1 MTYREIFDLKYNQ
14 GVSTYE
20 LVKRFPDEVQ
30 RISEV
35 ALLEI
40 PEDTLR
46 EVISEAKILD
56 RLIGLKKKY
65 GLEGLGLESKR
76 EN

>member
-1 MTYREIFDLKYNQ
+1 MTYREIFDLKYKQ
-14 GVSTYE
+14 GFSTYE
-20 LVKRFPDEVQ
+20 LVRRFPREVM

-46 EVISEAKILD
+46 EVIAEEEVLD
-56 RLIGLKKKY
+56 RLMNLKRKY
-65 GLEGLGLESKR
+65 APEKQ
-76 EN
+76 

>member
-1 MTYREIFDLKYNQ
+1 MTYREIFELKYNQ

-20 LVKRFPDEVQ
+20 LVKRFPGEVQ

-46 EVISEAKILD
+46 EVILEAKVLD
-56 RLIGLKKKY
+56 RLIGLKKRY
-65 GLEGLGLESKR
+65 GLKKGARLLF
-76 EN
+76 